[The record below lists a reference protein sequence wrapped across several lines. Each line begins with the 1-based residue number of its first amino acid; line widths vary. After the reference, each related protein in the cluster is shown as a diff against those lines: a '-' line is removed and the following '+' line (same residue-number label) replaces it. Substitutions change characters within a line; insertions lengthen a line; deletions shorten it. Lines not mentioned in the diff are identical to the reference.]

1 MTWDVRPCA
10 SRGDLLAAIRPISHY
25 FGYTPTEDNV
35 ERASRVM
42 PHERMHAAWDGD
54 RAVGGAGSFPFELTV
69 PGGRVRAA
77 GITMVGV
84 LPSHRRR
91 GVLRDMMRAQLDAC
105 HARGEPVAYLWATED
120 TIYGRFGYGIGSF
133 AAEVEV
139 PRDRSGYHGLLPAPA
154 GRQAEARLIPL
165 EKAEDLLGPIWE
177 RVAAET
183 PGMFSRTTAWWQVRA
198 LLDAP
203 WRRRGGGE
211 MQCVLL
217 ERNGVG
223 VAYALYRLTLAF
235 DRGVQT
241 GAIDVVEAM
250 GDSPGA
256 TAEVWRFLLDVD
268 WVANLRASLLPVDHP
283 LLLLLVQ
290 PRRLRFAYRDGLW
303 VRLVDVGAALAAR
316 GYAAGDPVV
325 IEVRDPFCPWN
336 EGRWRV
342 GPADTARTGAPAD
355 LACDVTA
362 LGSAYLGGFTWS
374 RLARGLRV
382 EERTDGAVARADA
395 LFRTSVAPWCPEIF

>member
-1 MTWDVRPCA
+1 
-10 SRGDLLAAIRPISHY
+10 
-25 FGYTPTEDNV
+25 
-35 ERASRVM
+35 
-42 PHERMHAAWDGD
+42 
-54 RAVGGAGSFPFELTV
+54 
-69 PGGRVRAA
+69 
-77 GITMVGV
+77 
-84 LPSHRRR
+84 
-91 GVLRDMMRAQLDAC
+91 
-105 HARGEPVAYLWATED
+105 
-120 TIYGRFGYGIGSF
+120 
-133 AAEVEV
+133 
-139 PRDRSGYHGLLPAPA
+139 
-154 GRQAEARLIPL
+154 
-165 EKAEDLLGPIWE
+165 
-177 RVAAET
+177 
-183 PGMFSRTTAWWQVRA
+183 
-198 LLDAP
+198 
-203 WRRRGGGE
+203 
-211 MQCVLL
+211 
-217 ERNGVG
+217 
-223 VAYALYRLTLAF
+223 
-235 DRGVQT
+235 
-241 GAIDVVEAM
+241 M

-374 RLARGLRV
+374 RLARG
-382 EERTDGAVARADA
+382 
-395 LFRTSVAPWCPEIF
+395 